1 MRTNA
6 FAIVA
11 VIALSLLTTT
21 ALDAQRGAPST
32 SAPVLKGPLR
42 DAAEALVM
50 LRGAEMQ
57 DSIST
62 MEFWA
67 TGTMNAVPQGYKPGT
82 PLLAYKITAYHG
94 AIGYD
99 LPGGMR
105 VDFTRTNPNGAMPQ
119 QQIHVVAGKYAWN
132 EAKYGMNATPAME
145 TANDRLLQ
153 LSMTPA
159 GVVKAARSA
168 ADKTKVSVEGGKT
181 VLTFPVGT
189 TVMKATLNARNLI
202 DRVEARVNHP
212 VLGDTV
218 LEATYSDYGDWNE
231 AGYKSDVMF
240 PRHIVQK
247 LGGLPILDLTITKT
261 NTQNPYVVFPVP
273 ENVEKAAAERP
284 ATARP

>member
-1 MRTNA
+1 MRMKGLA
-6 FAIVA
+6 MVA
-11 VIALSLLTTT
+11 VMALSLLTTVT
-21 ALDAQRGAPST
+21 LDAQRAAAAPGAPDLKST
-32 SAPVLKGPLR
+32 LR
-42 DAAEALVM
+42 NAAEALVM
-50 LRGAEMQ
+50 LRGAQLQ

-67 TGTMNAVPQGYKPGT
+67 TGTTSVIPEGYKPGA
-82 PLLAYKITAYHG
+82 PLPAFKITAYHG

-99 LPGGMR
+99 APGGMR
-105 VDFTRTNPNGAMPQ
+105 VDFTRTNPDGAMPQ
-119 QQIHVVAGKYAWN
+119 HQILVVAGKYAWN

-153 LSMTPA
+153 LWMTPA
-159 GVVKAARSA
+159 GVVKAARNA
-168 ADKTKVSVEGGKT
+168 GDKTKVSVEGANT

-189 TVMKATLNARNLI
+189 TMVKATLNARNFI
-202 DRVEARVNHP
+202 DRVEARVKHP
-212 VLGDTV
+212 VLGDTI
-218 LEATYSDYGDWNE
+218 LETTYSDYGDWNE

-247 LGGLPILDLTITKT
+247 IGGLPILNLTITKT

-284 ATARP
+284 ATPRS

>member
-1 MRTNA
+1 MRTKA
-6 FAIVA
+6 WATAA
-11 VIALSLLTTT
+11 VMALSLLSTP
-21 ALDAQRGAPST
+21 ALDAQRRAAAPR
-32 SAPVLKGPLR
+32 APDLKGPLR
-42 DAAEALVM
+42 NAAEALVM

-67 TGTMNAVPQGYKPGT
+67 TGTMNVVPQGYKPGT
-82 PLLAYKITAYHG
+82 PLLAFKITAYHG

-99 LPGGMR
+99 PPGGMR
-105 VDFTRTNPNGAMPQ
+105 VDFTRTNRDGAMPQ

-153 LSMTPA
+153 LWMTPA
-159 GVVKAARSA
+159 GVVKAARNA
-168 ADKTKVSVEGGKT
+168 ADKTKVSVEGGNT

-189 TVMKATLNARNLI
+189 TMMKATLNARNLI

-218 LEATYSDYGDWNE
+218 LEASYSDYGDWNE

-247 LGGLPILDLTITKT
+247 LGGLPLLDLTITKT
-261 NTQNPYVVFPVP
+261 NTQNPYVVFPLP
-273 ENVEKAAAERP
+273 DNVEKAAASR
-284 ATARP
+284 

>member
-1 MRTNA
+1 MRTKA
-6 FAIVA
+6 WATAA
-11 VIALSLLTTT
+11 VMALSLLSTP
-21 ALDAQRGAPST
+21 ALDAQRRAAAPS
-32 SAPVLKGPLR
+32 APDLKGPLR
-42 DAAEALVM
+42 NAAEALVM

-67 TGTMNAVPQGYKPGT
+67 TGTMNVVPQGYKPGT
-82 PLLAYKITAYHG
+82 PLLAFKITAYHG

-99 LPGGMR
+99 PPGGMR
-105 VDFTRTNPNGAMPQ
+105 VDFTRTNRDGAMPQ

-153 LSMTPA
+153 LWMTPA
-159 GVVKAARSA
+159 GVVKAAWNA
-168 ADKTKVSVEGGKT
+168 ADKTKVSVEGGNT

-189 TVMKATLNARNLI
+189 TMVKATLNARNLI

-218 LEATYSDYGDWNE
+218 LEASYSDYGDWNE

-247 LGGLPILDLTITKT
+247 LGGLPLLDLTITKT
-261 NTQNPYVVFPVP
+261 NTQNPYVVFPLP
-273 ENVEKAAAERP
+273 DNVEKAAASR
-284 ATARP
+284 

>member
-1 MRTNA
+1 MRTKA

-11 VIALSLLTTT
+11 VIALSLSTTI
-21 ALDAQRGAPST
+21 APVAQGGAPSA
-32 SAPVLKGPLR
+32 SAPDLKATLR
-42 DAAEALVM
+42 NAAEALVM
-50 LRGAEMQ
+50 LRGAEMR

-67 TGTMNAVPQGYKPGT
+67 TGTMSVVPQGYKPGT
-82 PLLAYKITAYHG
+82 PLLAFKITAYHG

-99 LPGGMR
+99 PPGGMR

-153 LSMTPA
+153 LWMTPA
-159 GVVKAARSA
+159 GVVKAARNA

-189 TVMKATLNARNLI
+189 TMVKATLNARNLI

-212 VLGDTV
+212 VLGDTA

-247 LGGLPILDLTITKT
+247 VGGLPMLDLTITKT

-273 ENVEKAAAERP
+273 DNVEKAAASR
-284 ATARP
+284 

>member
-1 MRTNA
+1 MRTKA
-6 FAIVA
+6 LAIGA
-11 VIALSLLTTT
+11 VLALSLLSTP
-21 ALDAQRGAPST
+21 ALDAQRRAAAPS
-32 SAPVLKGPLR
+32 APDLKGPLR
-42 DAAEALVM
+42 HAAEALVM

-67 TGTMNAVPQGYKPGT
+67 TGTMNVVPQGYKPGT
-82 PLLAYKITAYHG
+82 PLLAFKITAYHG

-99 LPGGMR
+99 PPGGMR
-105 VDFTRTNPNGAMPQ
+105 VDFTRTNRDGAMPQ
-119 QQIHVVAGKYAWN
+119 HEIHVVAGKYAWN

-153 LSMTPA
+153 LWMTPA
-159 GVVKAARSA
+159 GVVKAARNA
-168 ADKTKVSVEGGKT
+168 ADKTKVSVEGGNT
-181 VLTFPVGT
+181 MLTFPVGT
-189 TVMKATLNARNLI
+189 TMVKATLNARNLI

-218 LEATYSDYGDWNE
+218 LEASYSDYGDWNE

-247 LGGLPILDLTITKT
+247 LGGLPLLDLTITKT
-261 NTQNPYVVFPVP
+261 NTQNPYVVFPLP
-273 ENVEKAAAERP
+273 DNVEKAAA
-284 ATARP
+284 AR